1 MRVWLSV
8 VVVATVFA
16 LGAAGSWAQAQ
27 APAPAPAAPAPAAAA
42 AAPNGMQRLAF
53 MDVQRVLA
61 RSADGVAA
69 REQLEREKAGMQK
82 EMDGKRVELEK
93 LRDEMEKKGALLT
106 ADARRE
112 KQELFERKRRDAARL
127 ADDYQKELEKK
138 ESGLLQKV
146 LQDVSGVIE
155 RVAKEKNYYLVVE
168 KRGAGVLYGATDA
181 DLTEEIIR
189 QYDRDAPKQQQAPKK
204 P

>member
-8 VVVATVFA
+8 VVVALVSM
-16 LGAAGSWAQAQ
+16 LGAASSLAQAP
-27 APAPAPAAPAPAAAA
+27 APAPAPAAPAA
-42 AAPNGMQRLAF
+42 AAPAPNGLQRIAF
-53 MDVQRVLA
+53 IDVQRVLA
-61 RSADGVAA
+61 RSAAGVAA

-82 EMDGKRVELEK
+82 EMDGKRAELEK

-106 ADARRE
+106 PDARRE
-112 KQELFERKRRDAARL
+112 KQEQFERKRRDAARL

-168 KRGAGVLYGATDA
+168 KRGAGILYGATDA

>member
-8 VVVATVFA
+8 VVVAIVLA
-16 LGAAGSWAQAQ
+16 LSAASTPAQ
-27 APAPAPAAPAPAAAA
+27 APAPAPAAPAV
-42 AAPNGMQRLAF
+42 APNGLQRIAYI
-53 MDVQRVLA
+53 DVQRVLA
-61 RSADGVAA
+61 RSAAGVAA
-69 REQLEREKAGMQK
+69 REQLEREKGTMQK
-82 EMDGKRVELEK
+82 EMDGKRGELEK

-106 ADARRE
+106 PEARRE
-112 KQELFERKRRDAARL
+112 KQEQFERKRRDAARL
-127 ADDYQKELEKK
+127 ADDFQKELEKK

-168 KRGAGVLYGATDA
+168 KRGAGILYGSTEA
-181 DLTEEIIR
+181 DLTDEIIR
-189 QYDRDAPKQQQAPKK
+189 QYDREAPKAAAPKK